1 MVKRKSSP
9 HLKGRQ
15 RDAGK
20 KWIQF
25 LFINVPQVA
34 PLTAMVYIISKTLNK
49 NINVWQVCQ
58 KKQKNISCQFKLQHP
73 EQPTPA
79 DVCHFRFTR
88 HTSGQKFLQLQLS
101 MRRRQSNQRD
111 SCTFLSRG
119 DRGDGAMRSFMFY
132 SSFFCSFFWK
142 HTGKMESTARTP
154 STAREF
160 QDTASPAVV
169 SLYRV
174 VPALIATNDGG
185 ATPVNKAG

>member
-1 MVKRKSSP
+1 MCR
-9 HLKGRQ
+9 
-15 RDAGK
+15 
-20 KWIQF
+20 
-25 LFINVPQVA
+25 
-34 PLTAMVYIISKTLNK
+34 
-49 NINVWQVCQ
+49 

-79 DVCHFRFTR
+79 DVCHFQFTR
-88 HTSGQKFLQLQLS
+88 HTSGQKVLQQQLS
-101 MRRRQSNQRD
+101 MRRRLSNQRD
-111 SCTFLSRG
+111 SCTFLSRW
-119 DRGDGAMRSFMFY
+119 DRGDGAMRSFVFY

-142 HTGKMESTARTP
+142 QTGKMESTARTP